1 MKVSNEIG
9 TLRKVIVHHPD
20 DGIEVI
26 TPKNALKFLYDDIV
40 FLPLMRQE
48 HELFKSVLAHFVGK
62 ENVIDT
68 FQMLIDVLEAN
79 PNNSKDKLINYVADL
94 ENCEYETI
102 DILNSLAPKDL
113 AYTLFTG
120 LLETTDESLLSPL
133 PNYVFTRDIG
143 VVINDHILICH
154 ASKKARTR
162 ESILTRYLIY
172 FHPVFASF
180 QENNDAKIIDM
191 TKKGD
196 DNTLEGGDVM
206 MLDKDHLLVGCS
218 ERSTP
223 EAFESLKDEL
233 FEKKVVDNLVRIVI
247 AKDRSSMH
255 IDTLF
260 TQISAYEYV
269 IYQDTLVSDI
279 IKVTKYNI
287 DGSKQEYSTLK
298 DFFLAYR
305 SDMKFILCGNSEP
318 TYAAREQWTDGCN
331 LVAVKNGVAI
341 AYDRNFHTA
350 IALKNVGYKVI
361 TAEEFLEENMD
372 PSKVERTIIS
382 IPSTE
387 LSRARG
393 GPHCMTFPISRS

>member
-1 MKVSNEIG
+1 MINNETGI
-9 TLRKVIVHHPD
+9 LRKVIVHHPD

-48 HELFKSVLAHFVGK
+48 HELFTSVLAHFAGK

-68 FQMLIDVLEAN
+68 LQMLVELLKIN
-79 PNNSKDKLINYVADL
+79 PKNSKDKLIQYIADL
-94 ENCEYETI
+94 ENLEEEQI
-102 DILNSLAPKDL
+102 EKIRSLNAEDL

-120 LLETTDESLLSPL
+120 ILKSTEVSILPPL

-143 VVINDHILICH
+143 VVVNDHVLICH

-172 FHPVFASF
+172 YHPEFLSF
-180 QENNDAKIIDM
+180 QENGDAKIIDM

-196 DNTLEGGDVM
+196 EHTLEGGDVM
-206 MLDKDHLLVGCS
+206 MLDKAHLLVGCS

-223 EAFESLKDEL
+223 EAFNSLKEEL
-233 FEKKVVDNLVRIVI
+233 FQKGVIDNVVRIVI

-260 TQISAYEYV
+260 TQISTNEYV
-269 IYQDTLVSDI
+269 IYKDTLRSDI
-279 IKVTKYNI
+279 IKVTKYCN
-287 DGSKQEYSTLK
+287 DGSKKEYSTLY
-298 DFFLAYR
+298 DFFTDYNPQ
-305 SDMKFILCGNSEP
+305 MKFILCGNGDE
-318 TYAAREQWTDGCN
+318 TFGAREQWTDGCN
-331 LVAVKNGVAI
+331 LVTVKNGVAI

-350 IALKNVGYKVI
+350 IALKNAGYRVI
-361 TAEEFLEENMD
+361 NAKDFLDKSPD
-372 PSKVERTIIS
+372 PTTVEKTIIA

-393 GPHCMTFPISRS
+393 GPHCMTFPISRG

>member
-1 MKVSNEIG
+1 MQVNNEIG

-40 FLPLMRQE
+40 FLPLMRKE
-48 HELFKSVLAHFVGK
+48 HKLFIKVLNHFLGEK
-62 ENVIDT
+62 NVIDT
-68 FQMLIDVLEAN
+68 LQMLIDVLEVN
-79 PNNSKDKLINYVADL
+79 PNNSLEKLIDYIADL
-94 ENCEYETI
+94 ENLEDEEI
-102 DILNSLAPKDL
+102 DKIKALSPQDM

-120 LLETTDESLLSPL
+120 ILNSTEESILPPL

-143 VVINDHILICH
+143 VVVNDHVLICH

-162 ESILTRYLIY
+162 ESILTRYIIY
-172 FHPVFASF
+172 YHPEFSAF
-180 QENNDAKIIDM
+180 QENNDVKIVDM

-196 DNTLEGGDVM
+196 EHTLEGGDVM
-206 MLDKDHLLVGCS
+206 MLDEAHLLVGCS

-223 EAFESLKDEL
+223 EAFTSLKEEL
-233 FEKKVVDNLVRIVI
+233 FEKQVIDNLVRIVI

-260 TQISAYEYV
+260 TQISKHEYV
-269 IYQDTLVSDI
+269 IYENTLHSDI
-279 IKVTKYNI
+279 LKITKFSK
-287 DGSKQEYSTLK
+287 DGSKQEFSTLY
-298 DFFLAYR
+298 DFFIDY
-305 SDMKFILCGNSEP
+305 DPQMKFILCGNGDE
-318 TYAAREQWTDGCN
+318 TFGAREQWTDGCN
-331 LVAVKNGVAI
+331 LVSVKDGVAI

-350 IALKNVGYKVI
+350 IALKNAGYRVI
-361 TAEEFLEENMD
+361 NADEFLKENPD
-372 PSKVERTIIS
+372 PSKVEKTIIA
-382 IPSTE
+382 IQSTE